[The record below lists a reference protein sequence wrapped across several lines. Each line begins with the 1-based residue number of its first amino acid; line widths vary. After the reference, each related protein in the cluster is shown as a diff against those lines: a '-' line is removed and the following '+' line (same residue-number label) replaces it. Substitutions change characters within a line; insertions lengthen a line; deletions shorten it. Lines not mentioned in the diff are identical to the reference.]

1 MSPRSRTSCEPAR
14 PELAPTRPP
23 GRDPTYREVW
33 ELRQHHR
40 HVTFV
45 RRLQQDVREHR
56 KPAGVL
62 VCRGLLLL
70 RDEPRVV
77 RRCLDVA
84 HTPST
89 LAHRGLIRFPFIF
102 N

>member
-33 ELRQHHR
+33 EPRQHHR

-45 RRLQQDVREHR
+45 RRLQQDVREHS

-70 RDEPRVV
+70 RDEPRVG
-77 RRCLDVA
+77 VA
-84 HTPST
+84 SMWRT
-89 LAHRGLIRFPFIF
+89 HRPRLLTVG
-102 N
+102 